1 MAELRALVARIQ
13 SPPMQPRAHALA
25 LLAAA
30 ACLLPLLLQL
40 PLQLGIGFGIA
51 ALVIAF
57 ASWRRPLPFLL
68 RLLVG
73 IGMIVAIAVVP
84 PGVGRDTACMVLAAM
99 LALKPSETASLRD
112 GRSLVGFGLFA
123 PFAAFLLDQDLLSMA
138 LALVALVGGS
148 ILKGAGL
155 SSLWSSAAFVIV
167 IVGTVAAIFVH
178 TPPTVFKRALRIV
191 GWILKPP
198 AADREALMAQILE
211 WSNIARR
218 QGLLGLEQQ
227 VAEQDDAFLKKGL
240 QMLVDGVEPEQIRHM
255 LEIDLDSQE
264 HQDLAAAKVFEGMG
278 IYAPTLGI
286 IGAVFGLIAVMKN
299 LADPSKLGH
308 GIAAAFT
315 ATIYGI
321 ASANLFFLPMASKL
335 KSVIARRTGEREM
348 IIEGLIAIA
357 QGENP
362 RNIESKLAGFLH

>member
-1 MAELRALVARIQ
+1 MDIL
-13 SPPMQPRAHALA
+13 
-25 LLAAA
+25 
-30 ACLLPLLLQL
+30 
-40 PLQLGIGFGIA
+40 
-51 ALVIAF
+51 
-57 ASWRRPLPFLL
+57 
-68 RLLVG
+68 
-73 IGMIVAIAVVP
+73 
-84 PGVGRDTACMVLAAM
+84 
-99 LALKPSETASLRD
+99 
-112 GRSLVGFGLFA
+112 SLVG
-123 PFAAFLLDQDLLSMA
+123 LL

-357 QGENP
+357 QGEYQ
-362 RNIESKLAGFLH
+362 RNIETSLAGFLS